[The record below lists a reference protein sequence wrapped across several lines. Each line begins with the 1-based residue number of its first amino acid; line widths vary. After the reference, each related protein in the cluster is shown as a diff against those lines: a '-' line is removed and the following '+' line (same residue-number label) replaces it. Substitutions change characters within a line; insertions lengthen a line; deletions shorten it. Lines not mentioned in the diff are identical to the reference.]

1 VGGGRGGAYFLF
13 LGLAL
18 FCEEKKSSK
27 EGRRTSARAAAAMV
41 SVEKVASVALAGM
54 KPLRCP
60 AIT

>member
-1 VGGGRGGAYFLF
+1 VGGGRGGAYFLS

-18 FCEEKKSSK
+18 FSEEENSSK
-27 EGRRTSARAAAAMV
+27 GGRKTSARAAAAMV